1 MKLIEL
7 SVLTPAQKE
16 QIIALWNQEYPAKI
30 MLSGLADFDQY
41 LSALQD
47 LNHIV
52 LIDRHE
58 VVKGWLAYF
67 SREGERWFAI
77 LLDASLQGQGWG
89 TRILDLA
96 KKRNAT
102 LHGWVIPDDL
112 ELKQIGEVYKSPLG
126 FYVRNDFTVHP
137 EIQSIKK
144 DTLSIKISWYKNKTE

>member
-52 LIDRHE
+52 LIDRHQ
-58 VVKGWLAYF
+58 VIKGWLAYF
-67 SREGERWFAI
+67 SREGEQWFAI

-89 TRILDLA
+89 TQILDLA
-96 KKRNAT
+96 KKRNLE
-102 LHGWVIPDDL
+102 LHGWVIPDDQ
-112 ELKQIGEVYKSPLG
+112 ELKQNGEIYRSPLG
-126 FYVRNDFTVHP
+126 FYVRNKFSVFAG
-137 EIQSIKK
+137 IQSFKK
-144 DTLSIKISWYKNKTE
+144 DTRSIKISWYKNKTE